1 VGTLSK
7 ALGSEGGFVCG
18 TQTLI
23 DYLRNRSRPFIFS
36 TAPGAPA
43 VSAAN
48 AALSILEEERER
60 VAQLRKNVEFFIAAL
75 AQQGIA
81 VQTQSAIVPIRIG
94 DERRAVAVAEELL
107 RRGFLIPAIRYPT
120 VARGAARLR
129 VALMS
134 THTPETLRQAAA
146 ALADALRTS

>member
-1 VGTLSK
+1 MKSSVFT
-7 ALGSEGGFVCG
+7 GSP
-18 TQTLI
+18 
-23 DYLRNRSRPFIFS
+23 SAS
-36 TAPGAPA
+36 A
-43 VSAAN
+43 VAAAD

-60 VAQLRKNVEFFIAAL
+60 VAQLRKNVDFFIAAL

-81 VQTQSAIVPIRIG
+81 VQTQSAIIPIRVG
-94 DERRAVAVAEELL
+94 DERGAVAAADELL

-134 THTPETLRQAAA
+134 AHAPETLRQAAA
-146 ALADALRTS
+146 TLADVLRTS